1 MRPPRRSGLR
11 GPARRLLGVHRVRP
25 VCPGMGRAASA
36 SLGGN
41 ANFSTSTAPPPR
53 ALRYSISP
61 SSYPSPP
68 QRSKSHS
75 TAAQPSTP
83 LPLFRR
89 PVPQRSH
96 FSHRIRAQHV
106 SRPFIPQTD
115 ERTETIGISRH
126 TDWARHHLQFHPPTP
141 PTSSCAHAASSALG
155 TFHRLAARPHLPST
169 HPAPTTPTPLQH
181 LPTTPACQRPPPKW
195 SPNAEPSRAEPS
207 RATPRRPRLP
217 QPSATRA
224 EPPNGKRPL
233 TDGS

>member
-11 GPARRLLGVHRVRP
+11 GPARRLLGVHR
-25 VCPGMGRAASA
+25 
-36 SLGGN
+36 LGGN

-141 PTSSCAHAASSALG
+141 PTSSCAHAVSSALG

-181 LPTTPACQRPPPKW
+181 LPTTPACQRPPPQMVAKCG
-195 SPNAEPSRAEPS
+195 AKPSRAEPS
-207 RATPRRPRLP
+207 HASPSPSPSPLP
-217 QPSATRA
+217 PELSRQTENAR
-224 EPPNGKRPL
+224 
-233 TDGS
+233 